1 MGQDGRLEVVPVWL
15 HEWKDSGEQRK
26 DYILK
31 RGWKEDA
38 YNNEN
43 NKAKTHMV
51 LLCTKLFCLI
61 IMIVELVLFFIYI
74 FNGKREGTVICPC
87 FHGKVTKHR
96 LYCKMGM
103 M

>member
-51 LLCTKLFCLI
+51 LLCTELFSLI
-61 IMIVELVLFFIYI
+61 IMIVALLVFLFI
-74 FNGKREGTVICPC
+74 FSMGKERVICPC
-87 FHGKVTKHR
+87 FHGKVTEHR
-96 LYCKMGM
+96 LCCKMGM